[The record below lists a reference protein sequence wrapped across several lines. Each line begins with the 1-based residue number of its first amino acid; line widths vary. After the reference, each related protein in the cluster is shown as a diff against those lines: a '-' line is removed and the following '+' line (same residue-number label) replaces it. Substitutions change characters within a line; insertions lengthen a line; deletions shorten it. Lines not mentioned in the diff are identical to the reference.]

1 MIFLRET
8 SDKWNERVSILS
20 QRKAYVVVQNRKSF
34 LWSYFG
40 RLHYYFKFKTH
51 DSSNYWSSP
60 RVLLFAPFSSGFL
73 LKLLQKLQGMSFV
86 AVEHLLD
93 IEIEIGTDLLASES
107 LIFFFCFIS
116 FLLDIV
122 LCNFVNRNRGNGT
135 FGSSLGWF
143 PKSYI
148 LVTQKF
154 IIIS

>member
-1 MIFLRET
+1 M
-8 SDKWNERVSILS
+8 
-20 QRKAYVVVQNRKSF
+20 
-34 LWSYFG
+34 
-40 RLHYYFKFKTH
+40 
-51 DSSNYWSSP
+51 
-60 RVLLFAPFSSGFL
+60 
-73 LKLLQKLQGMSFV
+73 

-148 LVTQKF
+148 LVAQKF